1 MNYDFKEQ
9 DAWDFAKHIGQQ
21 PKKHGDELNFKL
33 CPYCRGGKNHDK
45 DTFSINLKTG
55 QFKCLRD
62 SCGIVGNMITL
73 SKDFNFDLG
82 GEIGEYIQ
90 PKKQYR
96 RLKTPDQPIV
106 PKPNAIAYMKS
117 RGISEEICRR
127 YELTVQTDH
136 DNILVFPFYDPA
148 GNLQFVKYRKTD
160 FDKERDK
167 NKEWCEPNC
176 RPILFGMKQCVDF
189 GTLVV
194 TEGQCFDSDAEI
206 MTPDGWI
213 KLESYAGQ
221 TVLQINENLSA
232 SFVRPKQYVVK
243 RHIGEMIS
251 VSIGGNY
258 YTCITDNHNIVL
270 QKPNGDLIKKY
281 AKEKIP
287 TNYHIPTAVY
297 HNSNGFKWDNEMIAL
312 CLAISADGTLDY
324 RSNGEIYARFGLTKQ
339 RKIERLLRI
348 LKQLEIKY
356 SDSILTQS
364 NKEYHSICF
373 TVPKYIQSK
382 YLPWEFATKTT
393 LKQKRFIIE
402 EMVHWDG
409 NRVNNRNQ
417 YEYMSIVKHNADV
430 IQSVASMCGYMSTIR
445 KKESG
450 GNGDFRKGYVWK
462 VSVLLMKK
470 NISTQQYEKHKEKI
484 SVDQMVY
491 CVTVPSG
498 MILVRQKD
506 KISVSGNC
514 DSLSI
519 SEAGI
524 PNAVSVPTGA
534 KGFTWIPYCWDW
546 VRQFEE
552 IVVFGDYE
560 KGHMTLLDD
569 IKARFPNKIRA
580 VQTKDYLGCKDAN
593 EILQK
598 HGKEA
603 VRKAIENAKLL
614 PVNRVIKLSDVKSED
629 LSKLPRLKTGIK
641 NLDVLL
647 AGGLFFGQVDI
658 IAGKR
663 GDGKSTLV
671 SEFVAR
677 AIEQGYTVFVYSGEL
692 LASQYKRWMDL
703 QIAGSK
709 NIVENYNIEGIPNRF
724 ITNSVQEKINNWY
737 DEKVYIYDNTIV
749 DDEEEDLL
757 KTIQESI
764 MQYGIEIVVIDN
776 LMTAIDLDNDK
787 DQDKYNK
794 QSRFVKKLTKIALRY
809 KVLILLVAHRR
820 KNGFSNDANDEVSGS
835 ADITNLAGI
844 VMSYDRD
851 KELPQDQRRLVVSKS
866 RLIGKLNF
874 EGFILQYD
882 DKSKRIFSSQDE
894 LEYCYGWEKDEF
906 ISTSDGEVVFV

>member
-9 DAWDFAKHIGQQ
+9 DAWDFARHIGQQ

-117 RGISEEICRR
+117 RSISEEICRR

-136 DNILVFPFYDPA
+136 ENILVFPFYDPA

-189 GTLVV
+189 GTLICA
-194 TEGQCFDSDAEI
+194 EGQI
-206 MTPDGWI
+206 
-213 KLESYAGQ
+213 
-221 TVLQINENLSA
+221 
-232 SFVRPKQYVVK
+232 
-243 RHIGEMIS
+243 
-251 VSIGGNY
+251 
-258 YTCITDNHNIVL
+258 
-270 QKPNGDLIKKY
+270 
-281 AKEKIP
+281 
-287 TNYHIPTAVY
+287 
-297 HNSNGFKWDNEMIAL
+297 
-312 CLAISADGTLDY
+312 
-324 RSNGEIYARFGLTKQ
+324 
-339 RKIERLLRI
+339 
-348 LKQLEIKY
+348 
-356 SDSILTQS
+356 
-364 NKEYHSICF
+364 
-373 TVPKYIQSK
+373 
-382 YLPWEFATKTT
+382 
-393 LKQKRFIIE
+393 
-402 EMVHWDG
+402 
-409 NRVNNRNQ
+409 
-417 YEYMSIVKHNADV
+417 
-430 IQSVASMCGYMSTIR
+430 
-445 KKESG
+445 
-450 GNGDFRKGYVWK
+450 
-462 VSVLLMKK
+462 
-470 NISTQQYEKHKEKI
+470 
-484 SVDQMVY
+484 
-491 CVTVPSG
+491 
-498 MILVRQKD
+498 
-506 KISVSGNC
+506 

-552 IVVFGDYE
+552 IVIFGDYE
-560 KGHMTLLDD
+560 NDHITLLDD
-569 IKARFPNKIRA
+569 FKKRFPNRIRV
-580 VQTKDYLGCKDAN
+580 VQKKDYLGCKDAN

-603 VRKAIENAKLL
+603 VRKAVENAKLL

-820 KNGFSNDANDEVSGS
+820 KNGYSNDANDEISGS

-894 LEYCYGWEKDEF
+894 LEYCYGWGKDEF

>member
-1 MNYDFKEQ
+1 MQYEFKEQ
-9 DAWDFAKHIGQQ
+9 DAWDFARHIGVQ
-21 PKKHGDELNFKL
+21 PKPRGDELHFLL
-33 CPYCRGGKNHDK
+33 CPYCRGGKSHDK
-45 DTFSINLKTG
+45 YTFSINLKTG
-55 QFKCLRD
+55 QFKCMRD
-62 SCGIVGNMITL
+62 SCGITGNMVTL
-73 SKDFNFDLG
+73 AKDFNFDLG
-82 GEIGEYIQ
+82 GEFGEYLR
-90 PKKQYR
+90 PKKMYR
-96 RLKTPDQPIV
+96 KLKTPEKPIE
-106 PKPNAIAYMKS
+106 PKPNAIAYMNS
-117 RGISEEICRR
+117 RGISEEICKK
-127 YELTVQTDH
+127 YELTVQTEY

-148 GNLQFVKYRKTD
+148 GHLQFVKYRKTD
-160 FDKERDK
+160 FDKEKDK

-176 RPILFGMKQCVDF
+176 KPILFGMKQCVDF

-194 TEGQCFDSDAEI
+194 TEGQCFDGDAEI

-221 TVLQINENLSA
+221 TVLQINEDLSA

-251 VSIGGNY
+251 ISIGGNY

-382 YLPWEFATKTT
+382 YIPWEFATKTT

-450 GNGDFRKGYVWK
+450 GNGGFRKGYVWK

-598 HGKEA
+598 FGKEA
-603 VRKAIENAKLL
+603 VRAAVKNAKLL
-614 PVNRVIKLSDVKSED
+614 PVKRVVNLAEVESVNTY
-629 LSKLPRLKTGIK
+629 KLPRLKTKIK
-641 NLDVLL
+641 PLDIILS
-647 AGGLFFGQVDI
+647 GGLFFGQLDI
-658 IAGKR
+658 IGGKR
-663 GDGKSTLV
+663 GDGKSTFA
-671 SEFVAR
+671 SEIIAH
-677 AIEQGYTVFVYSGEL
+677 AIDQGFICFVYSGEL
-692 LASQYKRWMDL
+692 LSYQYKRWMDF
-703 QIAGSK
+703 QIAGPR
-709 NIVENYNIEGIPNRF
+709 NIVENYDDEGYIQRF
-724 ITNSVQEKINNWY
+724 ITNSVQEEINSWYNEKI
-737 DEKVYIYDNTIV
+737 YIYDSTVIE
-749 DDEEEDLL
+749 DEEEDLP
-757 KTIQESI
+757 KTIEESI
-764 MQYGIEIVVIDN
+764 MQYGVQVILIDN
-776 LMTAIDLDNDK
+776 LMTAIALDSNK
-787 DQDKYNK
+787 DRDKYNQ
-794 QSRFVKKLTKIALRY
+794 QSRFVDKLRKIALKY
-809 KVLILLVAHRR
+809 NVLILLVAHRR
-820 KNGFSNDANDEVSGS
+820 KNGFADDANDEISGS
-835 ADITNLAGI
+835 ADITNMAGI

-851 KELPQDQRRLVVSKS
+851 KELPQTQRKLILSKS
-866 RLIGKLNF
+866 RLVGKLNYD
-874 EGFILQYD
+874 GYILEYD
-882 DKSKRIFSSQDE
+882 EKSKRIYSSIDE
-894 LEYCYGWEKDEF
+894 LNYQYGWERNRF
-906 ISTSDGEVVFV
+906 IGSQEGDVVFK